1 MGYGKKFKVNAPHFF
16 RLFMLLCIIGSWC
29 IICVVEAC
37 YSLVMKIIWIA
48 SCMKIIGGRCAMVHR
63 QLRGS
68 VLMCIV
74 LRGCLGLLQLHI
86 FFWSWWS
93 RSSLAPEICGAGA
106 VGIQESSV

>member
-48 SCMKIIGGRCAMVHR
+48 SCMKIIGGRCGMVHG
-63 QLRGS
+63 QLGGS

-74 LRGCLGLLQLHI
+74 LSFPLMKLR
-86 FFWSWWS
+86 
-93 RSSLAPEICGAGA
+93 
-106 VGIQESSV
+106 